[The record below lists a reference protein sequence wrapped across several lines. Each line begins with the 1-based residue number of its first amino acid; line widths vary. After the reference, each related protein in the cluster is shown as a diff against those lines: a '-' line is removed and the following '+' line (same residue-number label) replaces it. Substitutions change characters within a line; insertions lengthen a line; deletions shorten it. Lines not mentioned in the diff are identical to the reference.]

1 MKKIISVVLALF
13 LAFSLFACSN
23 NATEPSA
30 APEESSAV
38 PSAEASAPEE
48 SAAPEESQA
57 PETETAVDPSENE
70 DEIGFFYA
78 QDPTSRETYDIVF
91 AYPRPMQLMQN
102 ITTVL
107 EELAPKLNY
116 NISTT
121 TGDNDIDVYIQNLE
135 ILATQGTDGFINV
148 IDPTS
153 SARIIEVLDELGIPY
168 VGLLNTVKDED
179 GHALVPMVALDGVA
193 AGATQVQW
201 MYDNYKNY
209 WGDIDTSKIALIAT
223 TFSPNSDF
231 QDRHDGAVAKF
242 QELFPDSQVFT
253 ADGIVGTLNTETGY
267 DMISPIFTANSDVE
281 YWFVISCLEQYAQ
294 GAARAAE
301 NLDIEDKVLASCV
314 GSDILSSEWEA
325 GYEGCW
331 VTCLAVSDYLYT
343 VPTICGLISLIDGTS
358 TPESLWTQKRAEG
371 DAYTIYYIGNEM
383 VTKDT
388 YQDYFDRIAA
398 TLEAE

>member
-1 MKKIISVVLALF
+1 MKKALSVLIALLLVF
-13 LAFSLFACSN
+13 TLFACNKTNEPAPSPSESM
-23 NATEPSA
+23 TPSSEPST
-30 APEESSAV
+30 PG
-38 PSAEASAPEE
+38 E
-48 SAAPEESQA
+48 SAAPESQA
-57 PETETAVDPSENE
+57 PDSAAADPSETE

-78 QDPTSRETYDIVF
+78 KDPASRETYNIVF

-107 EELAPKLNY
+107 EELSGKLNY

-121 TGDNDIDVYIQNLE
+121 TGDNDIDIYIQNLE
-135 ILATQGTDGFINV
+135 VLATQDTDGFINV

-153 SARIIEVLDELGIPY
+153 STRIIEVLDELGIPY
-168 VGLLNTVKDED
+168 VGLLNTVKNGD
-179 GHALVPMVALDGVA
+179 GHALVPMVALDGFA
-193 AGATQVQW
+193 AGETQVQW

-242 QELFPDSQVFT
+242 QELLPDNEVFSV
-253 ADGIVGTLNTETGY
+253 DGIVGTLDTDTGY
-267 DMISPIFTANSDVE
+267 NMIAPTFTGHSNVE
-281 YWFVISCLEQYAQ
+281 YWFVVSCLEQYAQ

-301 NLDIEDKVLASCV
+301 NLNIQDKVLVSCV
-314 GSDILSSEWEA
+314 GSDILSSEWNN

-343 VPTICGLISLIDGTS
+343 VPTICGLVSLIDGMS
-358 TPESLWTQKRAEG
+358 TPESLWAGKRAPG
-371 DAYTIYYIGNEM
+371 DQYTIYYIGNEM

-388 YQDYFDRIAA
+388 YQSYFDRIAA